1 MIDECEFLC
10 SKEHFFLPY
19 QSSNSSEKNRPI
31 YPFGY
36 ASLDGFK
43 FHIPKITPQNPPSLI
58 LEIPILFGFVQQWG
72 YAWRVPYFQTDLLS
86 CCCLCMLMY
95 NMILLVPHDTISQY
109 TYTYMYIYIYT
120 HTYMYIYIYTYVCI
134 STYTYI
140 YYTYIYISIY
150 LYIYIYLYL
159 YIYIHTYP
167 YVYIYICT
175 HVYVYIYINIKPY
188 SLWLAKSRDGVHPV
202 LHHFL
207 HSFLIRMS
215 QHDHNFPA
223 PWNFP
228 RQAADLAQFA
238 GRLLRLHLRRES
250 VVEAQ
255 QLRRWGV
262 ASAGCCSLSWWT

>member
-109 TYTYMYIYIYT
+109 TYTYMYIYTHIHTCKYIYT
-120 HTYMYIYIYTYVCI
+120 HTYMYIYTHMYVYLHIRIYTI
-134 STYTYI
+134 HIYI
-140 YYTYIYISIY
+140 YIYISIY
-150 LYIYIYLYL
+150 IYIYIYT
-159 YIYIHTYP
+159 YISIC
-167 YVYIYICT
+167 IYICT
-175 HVYVYIYINIKPY
+175 HVYVYI
-188 SLWLAKSRDGVHPV
+188 
-202 LHHFL
+202 
-207 HSFLIRMS
+207 
-215 QHDHNFPA
+215 
-223 PWNFP
+223 
-228 RQAADLAQFA
+228 
-238 GRLLRLHLRRES
+238 
-250 VVEAQ
+250 
-255 QLRRWGV
+255 
-262 ASAGCCSLSWWT
+262 